1 MACISRHLLLADG
14 GHRIRNLY
22 FRNIYLNG
30 SDFMRLAA
38 LGLFVFSATG
48 AFADERTD
56 TVTRC
61 VSAFATGDT
70 ATYAEA
76 AAAVRA
82 WGEITEANLRQ
93 AAMACLALAPDTT
106 SDAATATAA
115 AAAVTETAV
124 EAVPDPLDTYLSR
137 LETDPTSIE
146 AIAAEIAGNEAF
158 APVADERTAR
168 LETALLDYV
177 RPLPAS
183 KTEANRTAYLALSR
197 IAPDNETYRGKVAQY
212 DAAIEAQAR
221 ASEQRRATI
230 VNRLIKTTAEFDG
243 SSWYR
248 HPSSP
253 RYQDSRSYVTLYITE
268 SGTGQRSLEFFLNF
282 TSRSGWLFVE
292 SAQINVDGDIVR
304 LPASQWSRD
313 NDTEIWEWTGYTNR
327 PEMIELARRISESER
342 SVVRFNGQ
350 QFYDDH
356 VISSTEKSVIRDMLL
371 AWEAMQD

>member
-1 MACISRHLLLADG
+1 
-14 GHRIRNLY
+14 
-22 FRNIYLNG
+22 
-30 SDFMRLAA
+30 MRLAA
-38 LGLFVFSATG
+38 LGLLVISATG

-56 TVTRC
+56 TITRC

-70 ATYAEA
+70 AAYAEA
-76 AAAVRA
+76 AAAVRS
-82 WGEITEANLRQ
+82 WGEIADANLRQ
-93 AAMACLALAPDTT
+93 AAMACLALVPDTA
-106 SDAATATAA
+106 SDAAADAA
-115 AAAVTETAV
+115 GTENAV
-124 EAVPDPLDTYLSR
+124 EVQPDPLDTYLSR
-137 LETDPTSIE
+137 LDADPASLE
-146 AIAAEIAGNEAF
+146 AIAAEIADDEGF

-168 LETALLDYV
+168 LEAALLDYV

-183 KTEANRTAYLALSR
+183 RAEANRTAYLALSR
-197 IAPDNETYRGKVAQY
+197 IAPENATYREKVAQY

-221 ASEQRRATI
+221 ADEQRRATI

-253 RYQDSRSYVTLYITE
+253 RYQDTRSYVTLYITE
-268 SGTGQRSLEFFLNF
+268 SGTGQRSLKFFLNF

-292 SAQINVDGDIVR
+292 SAQINVDGEIVR
-304 LPASQWSRD
+304 LPPSQWLRD

-327 PEMIELARRISESER
+327 PDMIDLAGRIADSKR

-356 VISSTEKSVIRDMLL
+356 VISSTEKTVIRDMLL
-371 AWEAMQD
+371 AWEAMQDR

>member
-14 GHRIRNLY
+14 GHRIRKLY
-22 FRNIYLNG
+22 FRKIYLNG
-30 SDFMRLAA
+30 SNFMRLAA

-61 VSAFATGDT
+61 VSAFATGNT
-70 ATYAEA
+70 ATYAKA

-82 WGEITEANLRQ
+82 WGEITDANLRQ

-106 SDAATATAA
+106 SDAATAE

-137 LETDPTSIE
+137 LETDPTSVE
-146 AIAAEIAGNEAF
+146 AIAAEIAGDEAF
-158 APVADERTAR
+158 TPVADERTAR

-183 KTEANRTAYLALSR
+183 KMEANRTAYLALSR
-197 IAPDNETYRGKVAQY
+197 IAPDNATYRGKVAQY

-221 ASEQRRATI
+221 ADEQRRATI

-292 SAQINVDGDIVR
+292 SAQINVDGEIVR

>member
-1 MACISRHLLLADG
+1 MACVSSHLRLADG

-61 VSAFATGDT
+61 VSAFATGNT
-70 ATYAEA
+70 ATYAKA

-82 WGEITEANLRQ
+82 WGEITDANLRQ

-106 SDAATATAA
+106 SDAATAE

-137 LETDPTSIE
+137 LETDPTSVE
-146 AIAAEIAGNEAF
+146 AIAAEIAGDEAF
-158 APVADERTAR
+158 TPVADERTAR

-183 KTEANRTAYLALSR
+183 KMEANRTAYLALSR
-197 IAPDNETYRGKVAQY
+197 IAPDNATYRGKVAQY

-221 ASEQRRATI
+221 ANEQRRATI

-292 SAQINVDGDIVR
+292 SAQINVDGEIVR